1 MSHSHTRTL
10 ARTSTAGAI
19 GGSQAHS
26 ATARP
31 VAPPAPAGSPPLH
44 LRGVLL
50 PQAEQVD
57 LWTADGR
64 ICLDPVPDA
73 AELGSG
79 YWVAPGLVDAHCHV
93 GLGVE
98 HGVLASPEEAERQA
112 ITDRDAGTLLIRDA
126 GSPTDTH
133 WMDARPDLPRIIRA
147 GRHIARPRRYIRDL
161 AVEIDPE
168 QLVAEVERQARA
180 GDGWVKLVGD
190 WIDRAQGDLA
200 PLWPQDVAARAIQ
213 RAHAL
218 GARVTAHCFAEQSA
232 AELVAAGIDGIEHGT
247 GLSDEVIDEMARRQ
261 VALVPTM
268 VNLENFPSIA
278 AAGEAKYPTYAAHMR
293 ALHARRLDVLRHA
306 REAGVPI
313 YAGTDAG
320 STLPH
325 GLIGREIELLCQIGD
340 AGFALGAASWRAR
353 EWLGRPGLTEG
364 APADLVVYDAD
375 PIAHPQVV
383 NHPRFVVLGGVIRGG
398 DFPSGEFLAE

>member
-1 MSHSHTRTL
+1 MPQAVGHPHHHRTVGGL
-10 ARTSTAGAI
+10 AD
-19 GGSQAHS
+19 
-26 ATARP
+26 
-31 VAPPAPAGSPPLH
+31 PPASPATPPLH
-44 LRGVLL
+44 LRGILL
-50 PQAEQVD
+50 PRADEAD
-57 LWTADGR
+57 IWMADGR
-64 ICLDPVPDA
+64 IRLEPVADA
-73 AELGSG
+73 HDLGSG
-79 YWVAPGLVDAHCHV
+79 YWIAPGLVDAHCHV

-98 HGVLASPEEAERQA
+98 HGVFASPEEAERQA

-126 GSPTDTH
+126 GSPIDTH
-133 WMDARPDLPRIIRA
+133 WTDGRADLPRIIRA

-161 AVEIDPE
+161 AVEIDPD

-190 WIDRAQGDLA
+190 WIDRSQGDLA
-200 PLWPQDVAARAIQ
+200 PLWPQDVAAQAIA
-213 RAHAL
+213 RAHAM
-218 GARVTAHCFAEQSA
+218 GARVTAHCFGEQSV

-247 GLSDEVIDEMARRQ
+247 GLSDDVIDEMARRQ

-278 AAGEAKYPTYAAHMR
+278 ASGEAKFPVYAAHMR
-293 ALHARRLDVLRHA
+293 ALHARRLDVLGHA

-320 STLPH
+320 STMPH

-340 AGFALGAASWRAR
+340 AEFALGAASWRAR
-353 EWLGRPGLTEG
+353 DWLGRPGLTDG

-375 PIAHPQVV
+375 PIAHPRVV
-383 NHPRFVVLGGVIRGG
+383 NHPRLVILGGVVRRE
-398 DFPSGEFLAE
+398 S